1 MANHNDLKQDLWKR
15 LNDQT
20 AGMMGIEGA
29 DMHMRPM
36 TPHADA
42 AHNKVWFLCA
52 SDNQLTKTGAESG
65 RAHFTAQSP
74 DERFYA
80 CISGPISVRR
90 DLDKLNELWSVFAS
104 AFFEGGPEES
114 SAVLL
119 ELRPE
124 EAEIW
129 TVEASGMQ
137 FAAEIARAAFGP
149 RSRPDLGTHDV
160 VALP

>member
-1 MANHNDLKQDLWKR
+1 MTDQTDLKQDLWKR
-15 LNDQT
+15 LDDQT

-29 DMHMRPM
+29 GLHMRPM

-42 AHNKVWFLCA
+42 ARNTVWFLCA
-52 SDNQLTKTGAESG
+52 SDNQLAQTGAESG
-65 RAHFTAQSP
+65 RAYFTIQSP

-80 CISGPISVRR
+80 CLSGPITVSR
-90 DLDKLNELWSVFAS
+90 DRDKLNELWSVFAS
-104 AFFEGGPEES
+104 AFFEGGPEDS

-119 ELRPE
+119 ELTPE

-129 TVEASGMQ
+129 TVEASGTQ
-137 FAAEIARAAFGP
+137 FAAEIARAAFGAK
-149 RSRPDLGTHDV
+149 SRPDLGTHDV